1 MCYVSEDIIT
11 KNHIATFQ
19 KHSNNTIRFSVII
32 DIPIK
37 AEKKK
42 KDTEILE
49 SDIPNS

>member
-32 DIPIK
+32 DIK
-37 AEKKK
+37 EEKK